1 MAFSLDSKVK
11 DILKNPEAAA
21 VLDKYSPDAS
31 KNPQMK
37 LVGGLTLRKLAS
49 FPQSAFLKPHLEEL
63 EKELNGNRIIFKKEA
78 VSNLETVSFFEL
90 KSGNIFLCEVDHKL
104 FRHGIGQTSAE
115 KLTFDHID
123 GSNCIDADDIFCCC
137 VAR

>member
-1 MAFSLDSKVK
+1 MAFALDSKVK

-49 FPQSAFLKPHLEEL
+49 FPQSATTSGRTGKRAS
-63 EKELNGNRIIFKKEA
+63 GNRIIFKKEA

-123 GSNCIDADDIFCCC
+123 GSNCIDADDIFWCC
-137 VAR
+137 VAW

>member
-11 DILKNPEAAA
+11 DILKIRKRQQFWISTA
-21 VLDKYSPDAS
+21 
-31 KNPQMK
+31 
-37 LVGGLTLRKLAS
+37 LTLQKSTDETGWWSDLTETGIFPAVGIFETTSGRTGKRAS
-49 FPQSAFLKPHLEEL
+49 
-63 EKELNGNRIIFKKEA
+63 GNRIIFKKEA

>member
-11 DILKNPEAAA
+11 DILKIRKRQQFWISTA
-21 VLDKYSPDAS
+21 
-31 KNPQMK
+31 
-37 LVGGLTLRKLAS
+37 LTLQKSTDETGWWSDLTETGIFPAVGIFETTSGRTGKRAS
-49 FPQSAFLKPHLEEL
+49 
-63 EKELNGNRIIFKKEA
+63 GNRIIFKKEA
-78 VSNLETVSFFEL
+78 ASNLETVSFFEL

>member
-49 FPQSAFLKPHLEEL
+49 F
-63 EKELNGNRIIFKKEA
+63 NRIIFKKEA
-78 VSNLETVSFFEL
+78 ASNLETVSFFEL

>member
-37 LVGGLTLRKLAS
+37 LVGGLTLRKLA
-49 FPQSAFLKPHLEEL
+49 
-63 EKELNGNRIIFKKEA
+63 
-78 VSNLETVSFFEL
+78 SFFEL

>member
-63 EKELNGNRIIFKKEA
+63 EKELSKEEEWL
-78 VSNLETVSFFEL
+78 VLYYRSFPESRQQEFIETIKTMARMTL
-90 KSGNIFLCEVDHKL
+90 
-104 FRHGIGQTSAE
+104 Q
-115 KLTFDHID
+115 
-123 GSNCIDADDIFCCC
+123 DDY
-137 VAR
+137 R

>member
-63 EKELNGNRIIFKKEA
+63 EKELQAIIFKKEA
-78 VSNLETVSFFEL
+78 ASNLETVSFFEL